1 VSRKQSSLSAIAILF
16 SLTAATP
23 PVVPF
28 TVSPVVAQSTSTNG
42 SFPLPKDV
50 PSGTVVRVNG
60 SSSMAKINEALAQKF
75 KTQYSGTDVKVTY
88 DGTDAALKGVLD
100 GKSDLAAIGRPLTD
114 GEKAKGLVATS
125 VSRNKIAMFVGK
137 DNPWKGELT
146 INQFAQMFRGEVT
159 DWSKVGGKAGKIRVI
174 DRPDTSDTRK
184 AFQNYPVFKQAPF
197 KAGTNAVRLK
207 EDSTNAVIKALGKD
221 GIGYAIADQ
230 VVNNP
235 NLRIVA
241 MHKVAPTDSRYPFSQ
256 PLMYV
261 YKGTKPSP
269 AVQAFLGYATA
280 SENQQ
285 VVEKARAEAAKSNT
299 TVVAPL
305 NAPNQAEANNSSNSA
320 NSGNAGTSTSGQ
332 QNSPGNI
339 ATVPNTVANP
349 TDSENQFPWWL
360 LFIPLLGGLLW
371 WVMKGLGS
379 PTAAV
384 APGAVAGA
392 AVVGAAKSRDSRI
405 VLTPRNPNEGY
416 AYWEI
421 PEHVKEDLRREGKR
435 GMKLRLYDVTDVD
448 DVDSINLPNQN
459 QTLVGE
465 YNCQERETDLHV
477 GIPASNRDYVAEIG
491 YENSDDT
498 WLQVARSEKVKVPE
512 FVEKNVD
519 TSEMPATSFADEEI
533 NEEQLQASSLWGDAD
548 VATVRPTSF
557 IKTTP
562 PSNPDLNIDQNI
574 DQNIDRNL
582 DSNAGA
588 NIFSGLAG
596 TTTAVVGGAI
606 GGASLLNFFGKNR
619 KSEVGNQSIDESK
632 VILVPRSAE
641 SAYAYWE
648 ISAAT
653 QQELQNQG
661 GKKLGL
667 RLYDTTDIDL
677 ETQPVEAIKEY
688 ECGADNDLHISIPAC
703 DKQSLTSR
711 AYRDYLVEL
720 GYIKND
726 GNWLSVAH
734 SEPVQV
740 SSSMTE
746 LSGSNP
752 QPKSQSK
759 LSIEAVKV
767 AANNVAN
774 NISNKT
780 SDIARDTMNAPV
792 NLVDRTTRGFSG
804 WMGEAAKTV
813 GTKLA
818 GGAAAVAG
826 VGTVTHAFFE
836 KKGLSRNGGTVETLE
851 VPKTTETVE
860 TVETNGYPRII
871 KKQCQIILVPRNF
884 QDAYAYWEV
893 SEDYK
898 QAARN
903 QGGSTFALRV
913 HDATNLDID
922 IQQPHAT
929 QDFFCDENAFDKHI
943 VIPICD
949 KQSLTSRAYRDYIAE
964 VGYYTPDNR
973 WVRIIRS
980 FHVRVNS

>member
-1 VSRKQSSLSAIAILF
+1 MSRKQSSLSAIAILF
-16 SLTAATP
+16 SLAAATP
-23 PVVPF
+23 SVVSF
-28 TVSPVVAQSTSTNG
+28 TVSPVIAQSTSTNAT
-42 SFPLPKDV
+42 FPLPKDV
-50 PSGTVVRVNG
+50 PNGTVVRVNG

-75 KTQYSGTDVKVTY
+75 KTQYKGTDVKVTY
-88 DGTDAALKGVLD
+88 DGTNAALKGVLD
-100 GKSDLAAIGRPLTD
+100 GKSDLAGIGRPLTD

-137 DNPWKGELT
+137 DNPWKGGLT

-159 DWSKVGGKAGKIRVI
+159 DWSKIGGKAGKIRVI
-174 DRPDTSDTRK
+174 DRPDGSDTRK
-184 AFQNYPVFKQAPF
+184 AFQNYPVFKKAPF
-197 KAGTNAVRLK
+197 KAGNNAVRLK
-207 EDSTNAVIKALGKD
+207 ADSTDAVIKALGKD

-241 MHKVAPTDSRYPFSQ
+241 MHNVAPTDTRYPFSQ

-269 AVQAFLGYATA
+269 AAQAFLGYATA
-280 SENQQ
+280 GENQQ

-305 NAPNQAEANNSSNSA
+305 NAPKQVEANNSA
-320 NSGNAGTSTSGQ
+320 NSGNTGTSTSRE
-332 QNSPGNI
+332 QNSPGNV
-339 ATVPNTVANP
+339 ATAPNTIADPNINP
-349 TDSENQFPWWL
+349 NINPSESENQLPWWL

-379 PTAAV
+379 PIAGV
-384 APGAVAGA
+384 APVAGAVAVA
-392 AVVGAAKSRDSRI
+392 AVPSKTRDSRI
-405 VLTPRNPNEGY
+405 ILTPRNPNEGY

-421 PEHVKEDLRREGKR
+421 PEVVKEDLRRQGKR

-448 DVDSINLPNQN
+448 GIDSHNQN

-465 YNCQERETDLHV
+465 YNCQERETDLNV

-498 WLQVARSEKVKVPE
+498 WLQVACSEKVHVPA
-512 FVEKNVD
+512 FLDTGVD
-519 TSEMPATSFADEEI
+519 NSEISATSFVDEEI
-533 NEEQLQASSLWGDAD
+533 NEEQLQASSLWGDTD

-557 IKTTP
+557 IQTTP
-562 PSNPDLNIDQNI
+562 PSNINP
-574 DQNIDRNL
+574 NL
-582 DSNAGA
+582 DSNLDLNLDPNPVSSNLFSSLAGA
-588 NIFSGLAG
+588 TAAG
-596 TTTAVVGGAI
+596 AAVVGGAI
-606 GGASLLNFFGKNR
+606 GGGYALNFFGKNR
-619 KSEVGNQSIDESK
+619 KLEVGNQSVDESK
-632 VILVPRSAE
+632 VILVPRSAD
-641 SAYAYWE
+641 SAYTYWE
-648 ISAAT
+648 LSDAT

-661 GKKLGL
+661 VKKLGL

-677 ETQPVEAIKEY
+677 ETQPAEAIKQY
-688 ECGADNDLHISIPAC
+688 ECGVDNDLHISIPAC
-703 DKQSLTSR
+703 DKQSLTPR

-726 GNWLSVAH
+726 GNWLPIAH

-752 QPKSQSK
+752 KSK

-767 AANNVAN
+767 ATNNLAN

-780 SDIARDTMNAPV
+780 SDIGRDTMNAPV

-826 VGTVTHAFFE
+826 VGTVTHAFFD
-836 KKGLSRNGGTVETLE
+836 KKGLSRNGATLEPLELLETKETLN
-851 VPKTTETVE
+851 PQTT
-860 TVETNGYPRII
+860 

-903 QGGSTFALRV
+903 QGGSKFALRV

-922 IQQPHAT
+922 NQQPHAT
-929 QDFFCDENAFDKHI
+929 QEFFCDENTFDQHI
-943 VIPICD
+943 TIPLCN
-949 KQSLTSRAYRDYIAE
+949 KQSLTPRAYHDYIAE
-964 VGYYTPDNR
+964 VGYYTSENR

-980 FHVRVNS
+980 FHVRIKPQ

>member
-1 VSRKQSSLSAIAILF
+1 VSRKQSSLSAIAVLF
-16 SLTAATP
+16 SLTA
-23 PVVPF
+23 VVP
-28 TVSPVVAQSTSTNG
+28 SVVAQSTSSNG
-42 SFPLPKDV
+42 SFPLPKGV
-50 PSGTVVRVNG
+50 PNGTVVRVNG
-60 SSSMAKINEALAQKF
+60 SSSMAKINEALGQKF

-88 DGTDAALKGVLD
+88 DGTDAALKAVLD
-100 GKSDLAAIGRPLTD
+100 GKSDLAGIGRQLTD

-137 DNPWKGELT
+137 DNPWKGGLT

-174 DRPDTSDTRK
+174 DRPDGSDTRK

-207 EDSTNAVIKALGKD
+207 EDSTDAVIKALGKN

-230 VVNNP
+230 VVKNP

-241 MHKVAPTDSRYPFSQ
+241 MHKVAPTDPRYPFSQ

-269 AVQAFLGYATA
+269 AAQAFLGYATA

-285 VVEKARAEAAKSNT
+285 VVEQARTEAAKSNT

-305 NAPNQAEANNSSNSA
+305 NAPNQAEANNSTNSA
-320 NSGNAGTSTSGQ
+320 NSGNAGTSTSEQ

-339 ATVPNTVANP
+339 ATVADAIPSSMVAKGIANP
-349 TDSENQFPWWL
+349 TDSENKFPWWL

-379 PTAAV
+379 PTAVAPIAAAAV
-384 APGAVAGA
+384 AAT
-392 AVVGAAKSRDSRI
+392 AAKPRNSRI
-405 VLTPRNPNEGY
+405 VLTPRNNNEGY

-448 DVDSINLPNQN
+448 NTNIDEINLSN

-465 YNCQERETDLHV
+465 YNCQEREPDLHV

-491 YENSDDT
+491 YENSDET
-498 WLQVARSEKVKVPE
+498 WLQVARSEKVRVPA
-512 FVEKNVD
+512 FVEQ
-519 TSEMPATSFADEEI
+519 TSEIPATSFSTSLANEEI
-533 NEEQLQASSLWGDAD
+533 NEEQLQASSLWGDTD
-548 VATVRPTSF
+548 VATIRPTSS
-557 IKTTP
+557 TNNASSAN
-562 PSNPDLNIDQNI
+562 PSANPSV
-574 DQNIDRNL
+574 NL
-582 DSNAGA
+582 SKNSDTSSGNNLLRGLGGA
-588 NIFSGLAG
+588 
-596 TTTAVVGGAI
+596 AVVGGAI
-606 GGASLLNFFGKNR
+606 GGASLLNFFGKHR
-619 KSEVGNQSIDESK
+619 KSEVGNQSVDESK
-632 VILVPRSAE
+632 VVLVPRSAD

-648 ISAAT
+648 ISAA
-653 QQELQNQG
+653 QKQELQNQG
-661 GKKLGL
+661 GQKLEL

-677 ETQPVEAIKEY
+677 ETQPVEAIQQY

-703 DKQSLTSR
+703 E
-711 AYRDYLVEL
+711 RDYLAEL

-726 GNWLSVAH
+726 DNWLPIAH
-734 SEPVQV
+734 SEPVRV

-746 LSGSNP
+746 LGGSNP
-752 QPKSQSK
+752 QSK

-767 AANNVAN
+767 ATNNLAN

-780 SDIARDTMNAPV
+780 SDIASDTMNAPV

-826 VGTVTHAFFE
+826 VGTVTHAFFD

-851 VPKTTETVE
+851 VSETTEITETLE
-860 TVETNGYPRII
+860 TVKTNGYPRTT

-898 QAARN
+898 QAARD
-903 QGGSTFALRV
+903 QGGSKFALRV

-922 IQQPHAT
+922 TQQPHAT
-929 QDFFCDENAFDKHI
+929 QEFFCDENAFDQH
-943 VIPICD
+943 IPIPLGD
-949 KQSLTSRAYRDYIAE
+949 KQSLTPRAYRDYIAE

-980 FHVRVNS
+980 FHVRVKP

>member
-23 PVVPF
+23 PVVSF
-28 TVSPVVAQSTSTNG
+28 TVSPVVAQSTNTNG

-207 EDSTNAVIKALGKD
+207 EDSTNVVIKALGKD

-241 MHKVAPTDSRYPFSQ
+241 MHKVAPTDTRYPFSQ

-269 AVQAFLGYATA
+269 AAIAFLGYAT
-280 SENQQ
+280 SGENQQ
-285 VVEKARAEAAKSNT
+285 VVEQARAEAAKSNT

-320 NSGNAGTSTSGQ
+320 NPGNAGTSTSEQ

-339 ATVPNTVANP
+339 ATVPDAIKGIANP

-384 APGAVAGA
+384 APGAAAVAGA
-392 AVVGAAKSRDSRI
+392 AAKTRDSRI

-421 PEHVKEDLRREGKR
+421 PERVKEDLRREGKR

-448 DVDSINLPNQN
+448 GIDGINLPNQN

-498 WLQVARSEKVKVPE
+498 WLQVARSEKVQVPA
-512 FVEKNVD
+512 FVEKSVD
-519 TSEMPATSFADEEI
+519 ISEMPATSFADEEI

-562 PSNPDLNIDQNI
+562 PSNPSLDIDNI
-574 DQNIDRNL
+574 
-582 DSNAGA
+582 DSNAGS

-596 TTTAVVGGAI
+596 TTAAVVGGAV

-619 KSEVGNQSIDESK
+619 KSEVGNQSVDESK

-648 ISAAT
+648 ISAAR

-688 ECGADNDLHISIPAC
+688 ECGADNDLHITIPAC
-703 DKQSLTSR
+703 DKQSLTPR
-711 AYRDYLVEL
+711 AYRDYLAEL

-726 GNWLSVAH
+726 GNWLSVVH

-752 QPKSQSK
+752 QPKLQSK

-767 AANNVAN
+767 ATNNLVN

-851 VPKTTETVE
+851 TLETTETLEILE
-860 TVETNGYPRII
+860 TVKTNGYPQTT

-903 QGGSTFALRV
+903 QGGSKFALRV

-922 IQQPHAT
+922 TQQPHAT
-929 QDFFCDENAFDKHI
+929 QEFFCDENAFDKHI
-943 VIPICD
+943 VIPVCD
-949 KQSLTSRAYRDYIAE
+949 RDYIAE

-980 FHVRVNS
+980 FHVRIKS